1 MGEEAEAVK
10 GLARLRNL
18 SRADFSETPKEG
30 GVVTMVAGEV
40 VVALPLG
47 KVTDLAAERRR
58 LEGERDEASKHLKRV
73 DSLLARPQFRAKAP
87 EHVVEREQERAQSLQ
102 QRLERLEDVL
112 AQLPP

>member
-1 MGEEAEAVK
+1 MK
-10 GLARLRNL
+10 GLARLQNL
-18 SRADFSETPKEG
+18 RGADPSESSQES
-30 GVVTMVAGEV
+30 GVVKVVAGEV

-47 KVTDLAAERRR
+47 KVTDLAEERRR

-102 QRLERLEDVL
+102 QRLERLEEVL

>member
-1 MGEEAEAVK
+1 MKV
-10 GLARLRNL
+10 
-18 SRADFSETPKEG
+18 
-30 GVVTMVAGEV
+30 VAGEV

-47 KVTDLAAERRR
+47 KVTDLAEERQR

-102 QRLERLEDVL
+102 QRLERLEEVL